1 VTKERDQALSR
12 QGRVVSLVIAL
23 TAAFW
28 VGAQVFGPQ
37 LGLPG
42 EYAFLVDLAALAA
55 FTWCL
60 IVTYGMWRKRRD

>member
-1 VTKERDQALSR
+1 MTKEDDQRFAR
-12 QGRVVSLVIAL
+12 QGRIVSLVIAF

-42 EYAFLVDLAALAA
+42 QYAFLIDLAALAA